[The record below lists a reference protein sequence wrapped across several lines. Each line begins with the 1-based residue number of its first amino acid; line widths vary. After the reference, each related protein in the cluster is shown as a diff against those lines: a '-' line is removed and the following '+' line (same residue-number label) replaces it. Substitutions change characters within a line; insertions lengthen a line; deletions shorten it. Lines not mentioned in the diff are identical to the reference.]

1 MSEAGRTQL
10 AALDIGLNL
19 MGGDPLGF
27 WRQPEEVQV
36 DLLAYHRIARDRR
49 CSARYGLLTPM
60 RFDDH
65 LSLELLKLK
74 KLDMVDHLAGG
85 GSSSQRDVAGMAQ
98 LRGRMVEAGQDPA
111 KVDAW
116 LASAAVTEG

>member
-10 AALDIGLNL
+10 AALDVGLNL
-19 MGGDPLGF
+19 LGGDPLGF
-27 WRQPEEVQV
+27 WRQPEEIQV

-49 CSARYGLLTPM
+49 CAARYGLLTPM

-65 LSLELLKLK
+65 LSLELLKIR

-85 GSSSQRDVAGMAQ
+85 GSSTQRDVAGMVQ

-116 LASAAVTEG
+116 LAGAAVEAD